1 MAEISTKPYMIRA
14 IYEWCCDSGHTPYL
28 LVKVGG
34 RARVP
39 MQHVNNGE
47 IVLNVSP
54 MATHALQM
62 GNELIQFEARFNG
75 VPEHI
80 VVPVGNVAAI
90 YARETGSGMAFSPE
104 IDEEAASDLSA
115 SAERHGEG
123 GEVVDFGGAA
133 RSARKPDLK
142 AVPSASAPAEA
153 EAASSAE
160 ADTSE
165 AGTSSSGDQAASGR
179 GTSEPEARPGR
190 DSAAAT
196 HGAAGQPPSPRT
208 GRQKGSAAAQARE
221 GEHVPSPAG
230 PAPDSRRGAGQAADA
245 GSAPPAAGRDDAPD
259 GERPPPGGPG
269 KPKLVRVK

>member
-104 IDEEAASDLSA
+104 IDEETA
-115 SAERHGEG
+115 SAPAAADGPGEG

-133 RSARKPDLK
+133 RTARKPGLK
-142 AVPSASAPAEA
+142 AVPSASGPAQGEGAAPAEA
-153 EAASSAE
+153 GTPPSSGPAVAGTGTPERAAAPGQGGADAASAE
-160 ADTSE
+160 
-165 AGTSSSGDQAASGR
+165 
-179 GTSEPEARPGR
+179 
-190 DSAAAT
+190 
-196 HGAAGQPPSPRT
+196 AGQPPSPRA
-208 GRQKGSAAAQARE
+208 GRQKEAAAAQPRE
-221 GEHVPSPAG
+221 GDAPSSASPAPEDASSG
-230 PAPDSRRGAGQAADA
+230 ASQPAEA
-245 GSAPPAAGRDDAPD
+245 GSAPPAAGRDDASD
-259 GERPPPGGPG
+259 GERPPPGGGG
-269 KPKLVRVK
+269 KPRLVRVK